1 MQEKEEVRD
10 KDKKKVKKEFKK
22 EFKKEVKKGKGY
34 KKIKKFKKKDFIE
47 DEKISIVSDVQS
59 FKSKSIKG
67 THLIGFV
74 DVEKIFRVNKKRFFI
89 EKKLPFSILILQ
101 FDRHDYK

>member
-1 MQEKEEVRD
+1 MPEKEEVRD
-10 KDKKKVKKEFKK
+10 KEKKNEKKEVKKKVKKEKS
-22 EFKKEVKKGKGY
+22 Y
-34 KKIKKFKKKDFIE
+34 KKFKDFKKKDFIE

-74 DVEKIFRVNKKRFFI
+74 DVEKIFKVNKEKIFL

-101 FDRHDYK
+101 FDHKYK